1 MSDGATLIDPSG
13 IPHFIG
19 DLSTL
24 DTDVML
30 LTANAAQFRASGAD
44 VHTTFQNLSAVYRT
58 PDAADLLSST
68 QPVKAKA
75 DGFADDLEKVASAL
89 SDYSAE
95 VQPLIDRLATL
106 KTDATVFVDSLS
118 GDDDWR
124 KDQDKVD
131 RNNEL
136 WRDVNHTVAAFQAA
150 ERTCHNK
157 ITALVGG
164 SKITVDDGSHG
175 DHMYGY
181 RAEDLDHAPE
191 TPWGA
196 PAEREYEGWDW
207 LTHQAGQVW
216 DGIWTDG
223 VMATIHGVG
232 TLFGADGSDAA
243 GQAWKGLAQ
252 LATAS
257 ALTSA
262 TLGTWWLLPEDKLPS
277 WLRESR
283 TAYKQT
289 VKGFVAWDT
298 WKTNPSRAAGAVGFN
313 VLTLLGTEGTG
324 AAAKTGATARALS
337 TASRIGRAIDP
348 MTYAGKAGT
357 FAFTK
362 VGDTFRTLKNLHSG
376 TTLDLLERADALRS
390 PKIPDNAIPYLD
402 DATGKL
408 VYLTDEGHLL
418 NADGTLHQHVSKA
431 QVEPSAAER
440 SASPVAGVRE
450 SELVGAHAGRNS
462 VTDTG
467 RAAEHVAENGAR
479 DFGQHP
485 GVGENPPAAGSGT
498 AHGSGGGS
506 GTDRSTG
513 SGSGPDRPDGDGTQ
527 GERQEREP
535 STEERKAIQDEHVR
549 KANEDPEWFK
559 EHYDT
564 LGRRRPNIGLVD
576 GVELPQLAKD
586 PQGRWVA
593 KHNLPSGPSE
603 VRFGSKPLPRGTAPD
618 EVLPSLDRRVADRQA
633 YRELMNAQ
641 RAFDKTPSAANQQ
654 VLAAAQEAY
663 ARQLGDVP
671 PNSKIPERLGED
683 ASRLHA
689 IRHEF
694 PDAEPVELPKTAN
707 GADMFDGAYRLGDD
721 RILIV
726 EDKAP
731 GNDLD
736 WRQGRAD
743 PEDPVQPHLG
753 DDGGAAGMRVKQGT
767 YMYLRTILAEMT
779 KRGDVDAELA
789 SEFRAALKAG
799 KLQYVLVK
807 VRDPDG
813 SLYAGVIVEHLRV

>member
-95 VQPLIDRLATL
+95 VQPLVERLATL
-106 KTDATVFVDSLS
+106 KTDATAFVQSLS

-164 SKITVDDGSHG
+164 SKITADDGSHG

-181 RAEDLDHAPE
+181 RADDLDHAPN

-243 GQAWKGLAQ
+243 GQAWKSLAQ

-262 TLGTWWLLPEDKLPS
+262 TMGTWWLLPEDGLPS

-324 AAAKTGATARALS
+324 AAASGAAKSSAAARALS
-337 TASRIGRAIDP
+337 TAGRIGRAIDP

-362 VGDTFRTLKNLHSG
+362 VGETFRALKNLHTG
-376 TTLDLLERADALRS
+376 TTFSLLDHADALRS
-390 PKIPDNAIPYLD
+390 PKIPDNAIPYVD
-402 DATGKL
+402 DATGNV

-418 NADGTLHQHVSKA
+418 NADGSLHQHNEQAPKEASAEERAGQAPA
-431 QVEPSAAER
+431 QAEHPYELAA
-440 SASPVAGVRE
+440 
-450 SELVGAHAGRNS
+450 VGAHGGDKLPPLSDQSSGGSVSHPHTAGHLGHPAS
-462 VTDTG
+462 ESHGTQ
-467 RAAEHVAENGAR
+467 GAS
-479 DFGQHP
+479 D
-485 GVGENPPAAGSGT
+485 NM
-498 AHGSGGGS
+498 GGGS
-506 GTDRSTG
+506 GGAGGDGPGGMSGHGAVSGGEPDRLAAATDRSVDLNG
-513 SGSGPDRPDGDGTQ
+513 
-527 GERQEREP
+527 
-535 STEERKAIQDEHVR
+535 
-549 KANEDPEWFK
+549 
-559 EHYDT
+559 
-564 LGRRRPNIGLVD
+564 LGRPVIWREGLEPLYRSDNRSPDAVFESGFEPRDPSNMDLAQYVEDSEHSAFVSTSYRDDIGDEFGGKYTYELDVPGGIDINRSLGDHPLSFEEEVAFPGGIRGEYIKGAYAYNYATGELGEFIPNPNYV
-576 GVELPQLAKD
+576 
-586 PQGRWVA
+586 
-593 KHNLPSGPSE
+593 
-603 VRFGSKPLPRGTAPD
+603 PRG
-618 EVLPSLDRRVADRQA
+618 
-633 YRELMNAQ
+633 
-641 RAFDKTPSAANQQ
+641 
-654 VLAAAQEAY
+654 
-663 ARQLGDVP
+663 
-671 PNSKIPERLGED
+671 
-683 ASRLHA
+683 
-689 IRHEF
+689 
-694 PDAEPVELPKTAN
+694 
-707 GADMFDGAYRLGDD
+707 
-721 RILIV
+721 
-726 EDKAP
+726 
-731 GNDLD
+731 
-736 WRQGRAD
+736 
-743 PEDPVQPHLG
+743 
-753 DDGGAAGMRVKQGT
+753 
-767 YMYLRTILAEMT
+767 
-779 KRGDVDAELA
+779 
-789 SEFRAALKAG
+789 
-799 KLQYVLVK
+799 
-807 VRDPDG
+807 
-813 SLYAGVIVEHLRV
+813 

>member
-30 LTANAAQFRASGAD
+30 LTANAAQFRASGAN
-44 VHTTFQNLSAVYRT
+44 VHTTFQGLSAVYRT

-68 QPVKAKA
+68 LPVRTKA

-106 KTDATVFVDSLS
+106 KTEATAFVDSLS

-150 ERTCHNK
+150 ERTCHNR

-164 SKITVDDGSHG
+164 SKTTVDDGSHG
-175 DHMYGY
+175 EHMYGY
-181 RAEDLDHAPE
+181 RADDLDHAPQ

-232 TLFGADGSDAA
+232 TLFGADGADAA
-243 GQAWKGLAQ
+243 GEAWKGLAK

-262 TLGTWWLLPEDKLPS
+262 TLGTWWLVPDDRLPS
-277 WLRESR
+277 WLRDSR

-324 AAAKTGATARALS
+324 AAASGAAKSSAAARALS
-337 TASRIGRAIDP
+337 AVGKVGRAIDP

-357 FAFTK
+357 FAFGK
-362 VGDTFRTLKNLHSG
+362 VGESFRVLKNLHSG

-390 PKIPDNAIPYLD
+390 PEIPDNAIPYVD
-402 DATGKL
+402 DATGTI

-418 NADGTLHQHVSKA
+418 NADGSLHQHA
-431 QVEPSAAER
+431 DEAAHELSANDH
-440 SASPVAGVRE
+440 
-450 SELVGAHAGRNS
+450 SELNPAVQPHHPREPVGADAQASHGAGAARPDGH
-462 VTDTG
+462 VPL
-467 RAAEHVAENGAR
+467 RA
-479 DFGQHP
+479 
-485 GVGENPPAAGSGT
+485 GEGSGSWADRGQDGQAS
-498 AHGSGGGS
+498 AHGEGGNAAHSSGTSGGSGGHDVPSGHEAPRPHTDPPS
-506 GTDRSTG
+506 GTSPHGLADGHQTDPAHGHGPGHDDGGTPAEVGSHGGAQGGPPDIDPAAYTRNVDDVAHAPTGRMEPDQEAGVLQELSRAKMPEPDQQKVLHALRKDPYGAGVAELLSRGHLRDMEGYRKLLDMCKQGPTKTDRGMVPAAHMAMRLAT
-513 SGSGPDRPDGDGTQ
+513 DL
-527 GERQEREP
+527 QERG
-535 STEERKAIQDEHVR
+535 V
-549 KANEDPEWFK
+549 
-559 EHYDT
+559 
-564 LGRRRPNIGLVD
+564 GRV
-576 GVELPQLAKD
+576 GVELDTETFDLDVYTRQADGSVDYGYQLKDVTNIQGIKNAVGKAAKQLNH
-586 PQGRWVA
+586 PGIG
-593 KHNLPSGPSE
+593 H
-603 VRFGSKPLPRGTAPD
+603 
-618 EVLPSLDRRVADRQA
+618 RVALLDVHQPMGDLTPRMFNEA
-633 YRELMNAQ
+633 EFRARNAGM
-641 RAFDKTPSAANQQ
+641 T
-654 VLAAAQEAY
+654 VLL
-663 ARQLGDVP
+663 RFTDGSLTVP
-671 PNSKIPERLGED
+671 PNGPT
-683 ASRLHA
+683 
-689 IRHEF
+689 
-694 PDAEPVELPKTAN
+694 LP
-707 GADMFDGAYRLGDD
+707 
-721 RILIV
+721 
-726 EDKAP
+726 
-731 GNDLD
+731 
-736 WRQGRAD
+736 
-743 PEDPVQPHLG
+743 
-753 DDGGAAGMRVKQGT
+753 
-767 YMYLRTILAEMT
+767 
-779 KRGDVDAELA
+779 
-789 SEFRAALKAG
+789 
-799 KLQYVLVK
+799 
-807 VRDPDG
+807 
-813 SLYAGVIVEHLRV
+813 